1 VLASPL
7 LGRACAKLIDA
18 ARNHFDQADEVMSSA
33 SRRAVRAPRIMGEVY
48 RLVLEHIVIRG
59 FAPPRHPV
67 RLGRPRLALIIMRY
81 ALI

>member
-1 VLASPL
+1 
-7 LGRACAKLIDA
+7 
-18 ARNHFDQADEVMSSA
+18 MSSA

-48 RLVLEHIVIRG
+48 RLVLEHIATRG
-59 FAPPRHPV
+59 FAPPRHPI